1 MINENILGTPKAQP
15 RVKAFSRGGKAG
27 VFTPKTADSWRKTV
41 EIALK
46 RHADKNL
53 SGAIQVELNFYFA
66 RPKSHF
72 RTGKFSHIMKDDAPK
87 HHLKKPDL
95 DNLAKLPLDVLT
107 KMRYFS
113 DDSQVVNLL
122 VTKEY
127 ADIFDEGMR
136 IVTKVL

>member
-1 MINENILGTPKAQP
+1 MINEFILGTPKAQP

-46 RHADKNL
+46 RHAEKNL
-53 SGAIQVELNFYFA
+53 SGAMMVELNFYFA

-72 RTGKFSHIMKDDAPK
+72 RTGKYSHIMKDDAPK
-87 HHLKKPDL
+87 FHMKKPDV

-107 KMRYFS
+107 KMKYFS
-113 DDSQVVNLL
+113 DDSQVVNLC
-122 VTKEY
+122 VTKGY

-136 IVTKVL
+136 ITTEVW

>member
-1 MINENILGTPKAQP
+1 MINEFIKGKPKAQP
-15 RVKAFSRGGKAG
+15 RVKEFSRGGKAG
-27 VFTPKTADSWRKTV
+27 VFIPKTADSWRRTV

-46 RHADKNL
+46 RHCDKDL
-53 SGAIQVELNFYFA
+53 DGALQVELNFYFA

-72 RTGKFSHIMKDDAPK
+72 RTGKFSHIMKDNAPK

-107 KMRYFS
+107 KMKYFS

-136 IVTKVL
+136 IVTEVL